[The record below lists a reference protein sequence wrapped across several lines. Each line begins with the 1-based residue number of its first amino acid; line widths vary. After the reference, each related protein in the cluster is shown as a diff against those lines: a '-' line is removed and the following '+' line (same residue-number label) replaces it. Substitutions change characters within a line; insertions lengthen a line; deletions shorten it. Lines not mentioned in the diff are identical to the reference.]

1 MRREMQ
7 GSGRRSGSEAVRCLT
22 VLIAEGDHLVGLHA
36 VDPGASLR
44 TAAGVADLHELLAAN
59 LELPVLAVLGEPR
72 IGQRPERRGVCH
84 TLRRALDDNVLTA
97 VPTVGTGYAGR
108 HRHTR
113 VGVQVALL
121 LLR

>member
-7 GSGRRSGSEAVRCLT
+7 RSGSEAVRCLT
-22 VLIAEGDHLVGLHA
+22 VFIAEGDDLVGLHP
-36 VDPGASLR
+36 VDPGASLG

-59 LELPVLAVLGEPR
+59 LEFPVLAVLDKSGIGE
-72 IGQRPERRGVCH
+72 RPKGRGVCH
-84 TLRRALDDNVLTA
+84 PLRRALDDDVLTA
-97 VPTVGTGYAGR
+97 VPTVGSGCTCR